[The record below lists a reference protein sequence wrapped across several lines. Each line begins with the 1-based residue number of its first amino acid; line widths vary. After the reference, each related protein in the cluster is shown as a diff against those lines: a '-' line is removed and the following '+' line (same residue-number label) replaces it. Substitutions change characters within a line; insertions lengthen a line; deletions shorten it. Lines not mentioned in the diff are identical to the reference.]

1 MIVPRPG
8 LALIRRI
15 KAAQTMPGGRILL
28 TENTRDFL
36 TAGQAEIVTIG
47 TAGEPD
53 EDAEG
58 QVYDELSH
66 LASGANRTSSS
77 SVTRTSW
84 RCYRADISLVVLRY
98 RVAVFDRGSQTR

>member
-8 LALIRRI
+8 LAVIRRI

-36 TAGQAEIVTIG
+36 TAGQAELVTIG

-66 LASGANRTSSS
+66 LASGAWLLLRHRTWIETDEPDLFL
-77 SVTRTSW
+77 VRHE
-84 RCYRADISLVVLRY
+84 DIIGVL
-98 RVAVFDRGSQTR
+98 AC